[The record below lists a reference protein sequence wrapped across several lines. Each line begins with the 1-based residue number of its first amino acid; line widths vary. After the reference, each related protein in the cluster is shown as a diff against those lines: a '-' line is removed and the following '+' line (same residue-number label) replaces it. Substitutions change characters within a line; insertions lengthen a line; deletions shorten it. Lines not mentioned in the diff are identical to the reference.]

1 LTLCRGFYTP
11 GTCHCQWFYTPGTL
25 RNISYLFVLWM
36 LLLPGACW
44 AQADPEA
51 SQVGAAAAPV
61 LANPPPAVGPTT
73 PKVRSK
79 YAVLVDVATGKVL
92 WGRNADTPREV
103 ASTTKIMTAILLLER
118 GHLDDK
124 VVGPPGIQSLPESSL
139 HIRTGERI
147 PLRDLL
153 YAMLLRSAN
162 DTAVAGANYLCG
174 SVPAFAAQM
183 NLKAKEIGAN
193 HTHFVTPNG
202 LYAPNHYSTAADLAK
217 MASYAV
223 TTLPLFNTIV
233 KTQKYKITRS
243 VDTKD
248 VWVRNTA
255 STYLKFFPGADGI
268 KTGYIHQAGHC
279 FVGSATRTDAQGRPW
294 RMIAVALDSPTCR
307 EDVMSLLNYGFANY
321 QTTLAVAKD
330 APVGTVAVAGAASP
344 VPVVAENDLRAV
356 VSRWQP
362 APQFQ
367 IRVAP
372 LPRVSAAPLSAG
384 TKLGVVT
391 VFAMGK
397 PQAIGAAVAARDV
410 PLAPAVAFAKTGK
423 KIGRVAL
430 QVLGGLLAAA
440 LLTVMGVI
448 IYARAAV
455 RQKQRRKR
463 AAASRAG
470 QSKKPQSALRPARAS
485 AKVARS
491 SRSRVTPDV

>member
-1 LTLCRGFYTP
+1 MALFLC
-11 GTCHCQWFYTPGTL
+11 
-25 RNISYLFVLWM
+25 
-36 LLLPGACW
+36 GACFG
-44 AQADPEA
+44 QTDPEA
-51 SQVGAAAAPV
+51 SQEGTAVAPAFV
-61 LANPPPAVGPTT
+61 SPPPIAGPTT

-79 YAVLVDVATGKVL
+79 YAVLVDVATGKIL
-92 WGRNADTPREV
+92 WGRNENTPREI

-118 GHLDDK
+118 GHLDDD

-162 DTAVAGANYLCG
+162 DTAVAGADYLCG

-183 NLKAKEIGAN
+183 NLKAKEIGAD

-202 LYAPNHYSTAADLAK
+202 LYAPDHYSTAADLAK

-223 TTLPLFNTIV
+223 TNLPLFNTIV

-243 VDTKD
+243 IDIKD

-255 STYLKFFPGADGI
+255 SSYLKFFPGADGI

-279 FVGSATRTDAQGRPW
+279 FVGSATRLDTQGKPW
-294 RMIAVALDSPTCR
+294 RMIAVALDSSSCR

-330 APVGTVAVAGAASP
+330 APVGSVAVPQAAGP
-344 VPVVAENDLRAV
+344 VPVVAQADLRAV

-367 IRVAP
+367 TRVAP
-372 LPRVSAAPLSAG
+372 LPRISAAPVAAG
-384 TKLGVVT
+384 TKLGT
-391 VFAMGK
+391 VLVYAQGK
-397 PQAIGAAVAARDV
+397 LQATGDAVAARDV
-410 PLAPAVAFAKTGK
+410 PPAPAAVFARTSKR
-423 KIGRVAL
+423 IGRAAVQILGAL
-430 QVLGGLLAAA
+430 LLAA

-448 IYARAAV
+448 IYVRAAA

-463 AAASRAG
+463 AAASRTQPG
-470 QSKKPQSALRPARAS
+470 KHPQNALRPAHAS
-485 AKVARS
+485 AKVAGPGRG
-491 SRSRVTPDV
+491 RVPPRV

>member
-1 LTLCRGFYTP
+1 MIKR
-11 GTCHCQWFYTPGTL
+11 
-25 RNISYLFVLWM
+25 SYLLAWM
-36 LLLPGACW
+36 LLLPAVCF

-51 SQVGAAAAPV
+51 SQEGMAIAPA
-61 LANPPPAVGPTT
+61 LAKPPPVVGPTT
-73 PKVRSK
+73 PQVHSK

-92 WGRNADTPREV
+92 WGRSQDAPREI

-118 GHLDDK
+118 GHLDDN

-162 DTAVAGANYLCG
+162 DTAVAGADYLCG

-183 NLKAKEIGAN
+183 NLKAKEIGTT

-202 LYAPNHYSTAADLAK
+202 LYAPDHHSTAADLAK
-217 MASYAV
+217 IASYAV
-223 TTLPLFNTIV
+223 THLPLFNTIV

-255 STYLKFFPGADGI
+255 TSYLKFFPGADGI

-294 RMIAVALDSPTCR
+294 RMIAVALDSNSCR
-307 EDVMSLLNYGFANY
+307 EDVISLLNYGFANY

-330 APVGTVAVAGAASP
+330 APVGTVAVVGAGSA
-344 VPVVAENDLRAV
+344 VPVVAGSDMRTV
-356 VSRWQP
+356 VSRWQA

-367 IRVAP
+367 MRVVP
-372 LPRVSAAPLSAG
+372 LARTVSAPVAAG
-384 TKLGVVT
+384 TKLGT
-391 VFAMGK
+391 VMVYADGK
-397 PQAIGAAVAARDV
+397 PQASGDAVAARDV
-410 PLAPAVAFAKTGK
+410 PLAPAAAFARTSRR
-423 KIGRVAL
+423 IGRDVL
-430 QVLGGLLAAA
+430 MVLGGLGAAA
-440 LLTVMGVI
+440 LVLITGVI
-448 IYARAAV
+448 IYACTTA
-455 RQKQRRKR
+455 RQKLRRPR
-463 AAASRAG
+463 APASRAG
-470 QSKKPQSALRPARAS
+470 QNARPRVARRSLGAP
-485 AKVARS
+485 AKVARHG
-491 SRSRVTPDV
+491 RGRVPPGV